1 MILENIRL
9 ALHNLAANKMRTFLT
24 MLGVII
30 GIAAVIAILTLG
42 TSTTKQME
50 KQQAQNG
57 ANNISVYV
65 YNASG
70 SDEVYWFTE
79 DQMTKLLDK
88 FADQIEAIGVTN
100 YAAGG
105 KAYTDPAKM
114 DTDYSNCYK
123 MGVNNGYFS
132 TGNVKMVAG
141 KTFSTDALVNGSNVA
156 VISSLMAKRLFN
168 GDNDSAIGKQIIV
181 PNGDDVSNYTVIGVY
196 NYVISS
202 YDLKNGTKE
211 EDISTDLLVPFL
223 NVANAATDEYTQN
236 VTSFTIQATTG
247 ADVISMSSDI
257 KDYVTYLFKDKESA
271 TIGVYSDKEMI
282 EENKKELQKQTTTTS
297 LIGAI
302 ALLVGGIGV
311 MNIMTVTITERT
323 REIGT
328 RKALGAPN
336 SAIRMQFIIEAIVMT
351 SLGGVIGLIVGIIA
365 GGIACKLQS
374 LPLYVPFSSAALAV
388 GVSLAIGIFF
398 GYYPANKAAK
408 MDPIDALRYE

>member
-65 YNASG
+65 YNGSG

-79 DQMTKLLDK
+79 DQMTKLIDK
-88 FADQIEAIGVTN
+88 FGDQIEAIGISN
-100 YAAGG
+100 YANGG

-114 DTDYSNCYK
+114 DTEYSNCYK